1 MDYIHS
7 AHSVYMLTYHIV
19 LVVKYRRKVITDVIG
34 DEMKVCAAQLL
45 NAQGCRLIS
54 AETDR
59 DHMHLLVSMTPQTA
73 PGAVI
78 TILKSRLSYMVRHRH
93 SAYRSTGEIF
103 RSNCISA
110 ENMQFGKNVIYA
122 VFIFRRVGHII
133 SADVRMWRKG

>member
-93 SAYRSTGEIF
+93 SAYIRRYLWGNSPFWSNSYFVATTGTTSLERVKEYIESQ
-103 RSNCISA
+103 RIA
-110 ENMQFGKNVIYA
+110 EHQQKYK
-122 VFIFRRVGHII
+122 H
-133 SADVRMWRKG
+133 